1 MNSIKK
7 YTQMRGITKHSGKT
21 GGGSQ
26 TTDFLLF
33 HMLYERSSDDS
44 PPRLDIVIETW
55 ENRR

>member
-26 TTDFLLF
+26 TTDLLLF

-44 PPRLDIVIETW
+44 PPRLDIVIET
-55 ENRR
+55 